1 MMKKGK
7 YIFIAGLLAIIS
19 IMAIFIVM
27 YYPNLENNDI
37 VEKDEFTE
45 RYGSYVNKAVIAEAM
60 DLDTGYV
67 PIENSAK
74 GDSYNGEVIQRVL
87 YEYGFEYY
95 QDELFNDAG
104 VAIRAIDHDTGLK
117 EERNSELFEGEL
129 GYHAKIIFDEDGN
142 IKTEGDYEAA
152 DFFIFDSDPVYDDEG
167 DVFKCPL
174 NFEIEIGVA
183 KELPVSSDL
192 YNYNDNSKIIPF
204 FVFTIILSA
213 AIIMAYI
220 FIYPY
225 RYEEAANPFKTFKN
239 WKAEINIALLIAYL
253 SLVIFVIFFFGA
265 NTINGR
271 FIKTAELNEL
281 PAFLELLPLGNI
293 ILWIMYLLGVSL
305 AAFEIKRFIKAPLY
319 YLKEQTIVGS
329 LFKLVKRAL
338 NRIFS
343 IRFDVSHAI
352 LKYVLIHF
360 FLIVFLFFLFRNYHY
375 FLAMV
380 MLMIYLAAVFFIYF
394 HHVDKVNK
402 DYHKLLDKTKM
413 IAEGNVNVEF
423 EDDLGAFA
431 ELGDNLSHIKSGL
444 KKAIEE
450 EMKSQNMKTE
460 LITNV
465 SHDLKTPITCIK
477 NYSILLERE
486 DLSEEDRSE
495 YIKNIRT
502 YTDRLS
508 NLINDLF
515 AISKANSGNIE
526 LDLKDLDL
534 KSLIDQCLVES
545 EEEFKERGLEVIK
558 KYPSEELILKL
569 DSDKTYRIF
578 ENLFSNISRYALSN
592 SRVYVDV
599 SVLDNVR
606 IEIKNISEA
615 PMNFTSEEIQK
626 RFYKGDNSYDSL
638 SSGLGLAIVKTFI
651 EAEGGSFDIVIDGDL
666 FKAIIEFE
674 KEKPKS

>member
-7 YIFIAGLLAIIS
+7 NIFIAGLLAIIS

-67 PIENSAK
+67 PIENSTK
-74 GDSYNGEVIQRVL
+74 GDSYNSEVIQRVL

-95 QDELFNDAG
+95 QDELFSDAG

-204 FVFTIILSA
+204 FVFMIILSA

-305 AAFEIKRFIKAPLY
+305 AAFEFKRFIKAPLY

-343 IRFDVSHAI
+343 IRFDASHAI

-380 MLMIYLAAVFFIYF
+380 LLMIYLAAVFFIYF

-599 SVLDNVR
+599 SVLDKVR